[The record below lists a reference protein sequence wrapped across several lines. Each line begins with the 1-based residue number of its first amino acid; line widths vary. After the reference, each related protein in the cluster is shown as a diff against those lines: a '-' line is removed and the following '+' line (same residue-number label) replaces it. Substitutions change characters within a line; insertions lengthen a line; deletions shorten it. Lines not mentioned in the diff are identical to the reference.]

1 MLKASKKPP
10 STVEVFRTWEGLNA
24 ALQDIKT
31 SGDALKMINAEG
43 LGPNRPT
50 FVKRIFSRYQRLRRQ
65 EDMLLLSDQ
74 IKLFSKG
81 K

>member
-1 MLKASKKPP
+1 MTKATKK
-10 STVEVFRTWEGLNA
+10 SSSAVTVFRTWEGLNA
-24 ALQDIKT
+24 ALQDVKT
-31 SGDALKMINAEG
+31 SGDALKMIRAEG

-65 EDMLLLSDQ
+65 EDMLLLGDQ
-74 IKLFSKG
+74 IKLFNKG